1 MGSSGPRNRTSR
13 SRLNAAE
20 ERFRRRMA
28 AYESYQFQP
37 LDMSQYALDLS
48 KYQQENLLED
58 MPGMEAYTEAA
69 DYASER
75 FQQSQA
81 NIMAT
86 YRGAAGAS
94 GIAGVAQ
101 AISGQATE
109 FAREQQVGLGQR
121 AAEARR
127 LALQEQARLKGQE
140 RQLELMQDAGMRDL
154 KMREQMT
161 RRDFEY
167 GKMTTLLGVEGEQL
181 AGARQLYAAQLQAAA
196 QRRASTLGFFGA
208 LAGAIGTYAGA
219 AAAGAA
225 GSDRKLKKNI
235 KKEGK
240 SKSGLQIYS
249 FEYKDPKDGKGRWK
263 GVIADDLPKS
273 VKNKAVHKSAD
284 GYDMVDYS
292 KIDVT
297 LKQV

>member
-1 MGSSGPRNRTSR
+1 MGSSRPRNRTSR

-58 MPGMEAYTEAA
+58 MPGMEA
-69 DYASER
+69 
-75 FQQSQA
+75 SQA

-196 QRRASTLGFFGA
+196 QRLASTLGFFGA

-219 AAAGAA
+219 AAARAA

-235 KKEGK
+235 KKECK
-240 SKSGLQIYS
+240 
-249 FEYKDPKDGKGRWK
+249 
-263 GVIADDLPKS
+263 
-273 VKNKAVHKSAD
+273 
-284 GYDMVDYS
+284 
-292 KIDVT
+292 
-297 LKQV
+297 

>member
-1 MGSSGPRNRTSR
+1 MGSSRPRSTTSR
-13 SRLNAAE
+13 RRLNAAE
-20 ERFRRRMA
+20 ERFRRRMS

-37 LDMSQYALDLS
+37 LDTSQYALDLS

-86 YRGAAGAS
+86 YKGAAGAS

-101 AISGQATE
+101 AVSGQATE

-127 LALQEQARLKGQE
+127 LALQEQARLQGQE

-219 AAAGAA
+219 AAA
-225 GSDRKLKKNI
+225 SDRKLKKNI

-284 GYDMVDYS
+284 GHEMVDYS

>member
-1 MGSSGPRNRTSR
+1 MGSSRPRSTTSR

-20 ERFRRRMA
+20 ERFRRRMSE
-28 AYESYQFQP
+28 YESYQFQP
-37 LDMSQYALDLS
+37 LDTSQYALDLS

-86 YRGAAGAS
+86 YKGAAGAS

-101 AISGQATE
+101 AVSGQATE

-127 LALQEQARLKGQE
+127 LALQEQARLQGQE

-219 AAAGAA
+219 AAA
-225 GSDRKLKKNI
+225 SDRKLKKNI

-284 GYDMVDYS
+284 GHEMVDYS